1 MSWLEGPESFVLEP
15 CLLFLSSIRP
25 FRTSNQK
32 MCMDARR
39 DGWNGWSQMA
49 FDVGQIKEGFGRRN
63 EKLDRMNVTMS
74 KLTLFDCKN
83 VI

>member
-1 MSWLEGPESFVLEP
+1 
-15 CLLFLSSIRP
+15 
-25 FRTSNQK
+25 

-49 FDVGQIKEGFGRRN
+49 FDVGQISEGFERRN
-63 EKLDRMNVTMS
+63 GKLDQMNVEMS
-74 KLTLFDCKN
+74 SLALLDCKCDI